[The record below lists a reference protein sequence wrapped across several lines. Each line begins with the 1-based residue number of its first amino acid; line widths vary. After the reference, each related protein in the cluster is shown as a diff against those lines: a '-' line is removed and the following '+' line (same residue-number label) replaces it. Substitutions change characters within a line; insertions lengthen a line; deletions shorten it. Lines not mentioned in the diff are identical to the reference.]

1 MSEIPE
7 APDLPNGFRHWAGL
21 AKQQWIREHV
31 CEATEYS
38 PVDRPD
44 LQMTPP
50 WTMAS
55 IAMSPSTLVRTLDR
69 TDDVMESERP
79 KIIHTHGVVAMVEL
93 TTTSASPFTGVLGPD
108 QRIPGLVRISLAVPP
123 QGKGSITPG
132 MGLKLFID
140 GAPSLDLLAM
150 NHTVGQG
157 RDFNLFSNT
166 FTHDLRDEHEELRPP
181 QKIMSFFFKRV
192 TSQPRR
198 LTIDHLAATRPDG
211 EAVANPVVPTRLVFR
226 PDGAVRRVYHGKHGH
241 DFRDP
246 LLEMEIESPSGKPVA
261 LWSVEAVDAGPEGE
275 PLTIGTL
282 TMTSRFTASRG
293 GDRLFFRHHVSPE
306 DRLV

>member
-1 MSEIPE
+1 MSELIEP
-7 APDLPNGFRHWAGL
+7 PDLPSGFRHWAGI

-31 CEATEYS
+31 IEATEYS
-38 PVDRPD
+38 PVERPD
-44 LQMTPP
+44 LAMTPP

-55 IAMSPSTLVRTLDR
+55 IAASPTTLVRTFDR
-69 TDDVMESERP
+69 TDDVMEPGRP
-79 KIIHTHGVVAMVEL
+79 KIIHTQGVVAMIEMKIGDE
-93 TTTSASPFTGVLGPD
+93 SPFTGVLGPN
-108 QRIPGLVRISLAVPP
+108 RRAPGLVRMSLAVPP
-123 QGKGSITPG
+123 KGKGSITPG

-166 FTHDLRDEHEELRPP
+166 FTHDLRNEHEELRPP

-198 LTIDHLAATRPDG
+198 LTIDHLAATDPDG
-211 EAVANPVVPTRLVFR
+211 GGVSDPKVPKRLVFR
-226 PDGAVRRVYHGKHGH
+226 PHADVRRVFHGKHGH

-246 LLEMEIESPSGKPVA
+246 LMGIDEMTT
-261 LWSVEAVDAGPEGE
+261 LWTIEAVDAAPDGGS
-275 PLTIGTL
+275 LSIGTI
-282 TMTSRFTASRG
+282 TTTSQFRASSG
-293 GDRLFFRHHVSPE
+293 GDRLFFRHHVSPD